1 MFFSYLLGAAVM
13 FFELPTSEFLSKAF
27 IGARAWNEKRE
38 VLAEMSGLDSPSVS
52 AGGRNQPDKYFDGFT
67 LYACATLDASSNQ
80 AFLIDMRGRG
90 VHHWSINFSDIW
102 PDPPHIKV
110 KVDDRLVGFFGCH
123 LYGNGDLLAVLHG
136 YQRAAYGYGL
146 VKLDRSSKV
155 LWKYAANVHHDVD
168 VGEDGTIYAIQHELV
183 DSLPKGLEWL
193 PTPCLVDSLVIL
205 SPEGKLR
212 GRPIPILEALQNSP
226 YAELLSSLKRPGRQ
240 EQNLGGMTGVQRYEE
255 AVRRQDALHTNFAK
269 VLSHKMAPKFPQFK
283 AGQVLLSMRNLDT
296 IAVLDVDTRKVVWA
310 ARGPWHAQHDPQ
322 FLDNGRILIF
332 DNLGQPR
339 RSRVLEYDP
348 QSQALPWSYAGGN
361 QPDFLTKERG
371 MCQRLPN
378 GNTLVVISEQGKLVE
393 VTPAGEVVWTCI
405 TTDRTITSARRY
417 SPQELPFLKK
427 GQPPR

>member
-1 MFFSYLLGAAVM
+1 
-13 FFELPTSEFLSKAF
+13 
-27 IGARAWNEKRE
+27 
-38 VLAEMSGLDSPSVS
+38 
-52 AGGRNQPDKYFDGFT
+52 
-67 LYACATLDASSNQ
+67 
-80 AFLIDMRGRG
+80 
-90 VHHWSINFSDIW
+90 
-102 PDPPHIKV
+102 
-110 KVDDRLVGFFGCH
+110 
-123 LYGNGDLLAVLHG
+123 
-136 YQRAAYGYGL
+136 
-146 VKLDRSSKV
+146 
-155 LWKYAANVHHDVD
+155 VD
-168 VGEDGTIYAIQHELV
+168 VGEDGSIYAIQHELV
-183 DSLPKGLEWL
+183 ESLPKGLEWL

-205 SPEGKLR
+205 SPEGKPR

-226 YAELLSSLKRPGRQ
+226 YAELLSSLKGRGRQ
-240 EQNLGGMTGVQRYEE
+240 EQNLGGMTGVRRYEE

-269 VLSHKMAPKFPQFK
+269 VLSRKLAAKFPKFK

-296 IAVLDVDTRKVVWA
+296 LAVLDVDTGKVVWA

-332 DNLGQPR
+332 DNLGKPR

-378 GNTLVVISEQGKLVE
+378 RNTLVVISEQGKMVE
-393 VTPAGEVVWTCI
+393 VTPAGEVVWTCV

-427 GQPPR
+427 GG